1 MAFDQL
7 TVTVQAFPPRSNPAR
22 VITAQRHAT
31 SEMEGGDE
39 TVVSNLQVP
48 GIEPD
53 NWRLVLTTEPPRVTV
68 AALWIDGKP
77 ATGGLAGRL
86 AMARD
91 SLVGSAYAPILVSVS
106 MQFPHPQLS
115 SSDQQYGQR
124 MIRAFLAAQG
134 GFSGQIAQLAM
145 AAAH

>member
-1 MAFDQL
+1 VGEL
-7 TVTVQAFPPRSNPAR
+7 SVVVRAFPPRSNPAR
-22 VITAQRHAT
+22 VITAQRLVTGEA
-31 SEMEGGDE
+31 SSNDD
-39 TVVSNLQVP
+39 TVVSSLQIA
-48 GIEPD
+48 GMEPAT
-53 NWRLVLTTEPPRVTV
+53 WRLVLTSEPARVT
-68 AALWIDGKP
+68 AAAIWIDGKP

-145 AAAH
+145 AAAR